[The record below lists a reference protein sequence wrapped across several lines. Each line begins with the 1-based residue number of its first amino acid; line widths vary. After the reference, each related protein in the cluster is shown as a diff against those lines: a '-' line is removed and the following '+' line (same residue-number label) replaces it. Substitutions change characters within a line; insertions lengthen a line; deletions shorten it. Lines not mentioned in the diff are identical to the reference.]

1 MSSKIIVDIG
11 THKCEE
17 LKIILFPGK
26 EELTNYFNWFYYYL
40 KYLCKKIFFQNLKFN
55 EYGYSKTPI
64 QFNLNAHLKII
75 SLLFNKKKKFKNLS
89 IVSIDP
95 NKNLVIKNSRALK
108 LLYKFYFFKNVI
120 IENNSKKSENKCKLY
135 FNNSTLSS
143 SLFSKSEQKNYKYV
157 NGFKT
162 QTLINKLKKKKIL
175 SKNSKILLRIN
186 CEGVED
192 DVIKIFYK
200 NFSTKFNLIL
210 GSLND
215 VKKIK
220 GVKSYKEIKKFL
232 VKKKIKYSYFKGT
245 DPSTWINNISKFKK
259 FMNEKN

>member
-1 MSSKIIVDIG
+1 MVLLLSV
-11 THKCEE
+11 
-17 LKIILFPGK
+17 
-26 EELTNYFNWFYYYL
+26 YA
-40 KYLCKKIFFQNLKFN
+40 KKIFFQNLKW
-55 EYGYSKTPI
+55 YSKTWI
-64 QFNLNAHLKII
+64 IWLNVHLKII

-143 SLFSKSEQKNYKYV
+143 SLFSKSEKKNYKYV

-192 DVIKIFYK
+192 DVIKI
-200 NFSTKFNLIL
+200 L
-210 GSLND
+210 
-215 VKKIK
+215 
-220 GVKSYKEIKKFL
+220 
-232 VKKKIKYSYFKGT
+232 
-245 DPSTWINNISKFKK
+245 
-259 FMNEKN
+259 